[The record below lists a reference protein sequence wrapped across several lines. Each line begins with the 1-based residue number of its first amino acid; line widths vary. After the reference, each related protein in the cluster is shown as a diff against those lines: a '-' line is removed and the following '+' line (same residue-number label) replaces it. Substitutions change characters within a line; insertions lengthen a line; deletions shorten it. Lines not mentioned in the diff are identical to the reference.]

1 MNLGGARV
9 WVTGAS
15 SGIGAALVP
24 PLTARG
30 ARVAVSARRGD
41 LLETLAAGWR
51 SAGAD
56 VLVAPLDVRDRH
68 AVIAAVRRIETRWG
82 GIDLAIL
89 NAGTHQAPAGP
100 GFEAA
105 QFVDV
110 MTLNYFGVLYGIEA
124 VLPGMLAR
132 GRGHIAGMAS
142 LAGYRAVPTAA
153 AYGASKAALIHAL
166 ESLRFD
172 VEPNGVRVTVI
183 NPGFVRTPLTDRN
196 RFRMPFLM
204 DVERAAAIIVS
215 GLERDRKEIHFP
227 RVFSTM
233 LKVARVLPFPVYE
246 RLIRRATAGQRR
258 ARGSLAGPAPQVGP
272 SHEGDKL
279 QVSRGGEPNR

>member
-1 MNLGGARV
+1 V

-15 SGIGAALVP
+15 SGIGAALVA
-24 PLTARG
+24 PLAARG

-41 LLETLAAGWR
+41 LLETLADGWR

-56 VLVAPLDVRDRH
+56 IVVAPLDVTDRD
-68 AVIAAVRRIETRWG
+68 AVIAAVRRIEQTWG

-89 NAGTHQAPAGP
+89 NAGTHKTPVGR
-100 GFEAA
+100 GFDTT

-172 VEPNGVRVTVI
+172 LEPKGIQVTVI

-204 DVERAAAIIVS
+204 DVDRAAAIIVS
-215 GLERDRKEIHFP
+215 GLECDRKEIHFP
-227 RVFSTM
+227 RVFSAI
-233 LKVARVLPFPVYE
+233 LKVARVLPFPLYE
-246 RLIRRATAGQRR
+246 RLVKRATAGQRR
-258 ARGSLAGPAPQVGP
+258 ARGSVV
-272 SHEGDKL
+272 E
-279 QVSRGGEPNR
+279 R